1 MSQKIRQIGKW
12 WHKFQYTSTRI
23 RFFLMDFYSFFKI
36 YKTVGFFCQE
46 GIATTKH
53 KMNQNKKQKTRKQN
67 PQPKKNTHKKPPQ
80 NKRTNK
86 KPRGILPGT
95 IFSLKFNRYFT
106 CKWVYTCMKYSQSY
120 EDKAGRG
127 FTCFFPKKF

>member
-23 RFFLMDFYSFFKI
+23 RYFLMGFYSFFKI

-67 PQPKKNTHKKPPQ
+67 PQPKKKTHKKTP
-80 NKRTNK
+80 KTNEQTK
-86 KPRGILPGT
+86 NQEAYYRGL
-95 IFSLKFNRYFT
+95 YFL
-106 CKWVYTCMKYSQSY
+106 
-120 EDKAGRG
+120 
-127 FTCFFPKKF
+127 

>member
-23 RFFLMDFYSFFKI
+23 RYFLMGFYSFFKI

-67 PQPKKNTHKKPPQ
+67 PQPKKKTHKKTPKQ
-80 NKRTNK
+80 TNK
-86 KPRGILPGT
+86 QKTKRHITGDY
-95 IFSLKFNRYFT
+95 IFFKIQPVLYL
-106 CKWVYTCMKYSQSY
+106 
-120 EDKAGRG
+120 
-127 FTCFFPKKF
+127 